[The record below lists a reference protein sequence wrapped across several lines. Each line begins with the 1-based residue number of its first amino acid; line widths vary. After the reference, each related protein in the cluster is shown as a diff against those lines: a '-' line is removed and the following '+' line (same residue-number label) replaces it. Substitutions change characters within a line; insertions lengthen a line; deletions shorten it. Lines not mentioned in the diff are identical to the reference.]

1 MDWDYANVRGGA
13 IGEFTWDATHRK
25 SGLKVAPI
33 RDIIR
38 YKMADG
44 MVTSITLHLSD
55 PAAVE
60 AATIS
65 PAVSA
70 GLATEGFMLTEPEV
84 PKEDL
89 KGQCALVTG
98 GSRGIG
104 KYSAIYLA
112 VNCGMKVAIAARST
126 DAMKEVVA
134 EIEAKGGE
142 AMYVTLDTSQEE
154 QFAPAFAAIE
164 AKFGPVKYC
173 FANAGVANNF
183 KGEPHTWVKK
193 DMDYV
198 WDINLKGTMMTFTNC
213 HKHFA
218 QHGGGVFVMNAS
230 SGASMPAVAMEQFA
244 GGALYCGSKA
254 ALNDMVKALGAYYFK
269 DNIRVY
275 SVCPFGYA
283 TYMLDH
289 IAADISDG
297 ALKADD
303 VSAVN
308 PFFPGKSGPPADI
321 APLIEAFF
329 DGDTL
334 YPHGGCVEMDHY
346 VSFSSQLKWNRM
358 GHIIDQSK
366 GQALFEANL
375 KPEECRDTRGRPLS
389 EEELAKLP
397 GLGGVSKF
405 ELN

>member
-173 FANAGVANNF
+173 FANAGVANGNAQGQGQGPGGQRRPRTNLRAPYIPTLSLQVYPRFHSKF
-183 KGEPHTWVKK
+183 KAVRAVRSWSG
-193 DMDYV
+193 
-198 WDINLKGTMMTFTNC
+198 
-213 HKHFA
+213 
-218 QHGGGVFVMNAS
+218 
-230 SGASMPAVAMEQFA
+230 GASFRYPSN
-244 GGALYCGSKA
+244 ALSA
-254 ALNDMVKALGAYYFK
+254 AASRSCA
-269 DNIRVY
+269 
-275 SVCPFGYA
+275 
-283 TYMLDH
+283 
-289 IAADISDG
+289 
-297 ALKADD
+297 
-303 VSAVN
+303 
-308 PFFPGKSGPPADI
+308 
-321 APLIEAFF
+321 
-329 DGDTL
+329 
-334 YPHGGCVEMDHY
+334 
-346 VSFSSQLKWNRM
+346 
-358 GHIIDQSK
+358 
-366 GQALFEANL
+366 
-375 KPEECRDTRGRPLS
+375 
-389 EEELAKLP
+389 
-397 GLGGVSKF
+397 
-405 ELN
+405 